1 MVKKTQLRKYSVEK
15 IMELVNGETNGE
27 NLKIYNEAI
36 DDKNKLMLEK
46 HVNLLS
52 DLEDLRSKFE
62 KVFREMNVKK
72 WLFRK
77 A

>member
-1 MVKKTQLRKYSVEK
+1 
-15 IMELVNGETNGE
+15 
-27 NLKIYNEAI
+27 
-36 DDKNKLMLEK
+36 MLEK